1 MNNLTLNPLL
11 KYILFIYFLLP
22 GMANAQHVNING
34 KITDAETLKPLANA
48 EVYIAN
54 TTIRAKTDTNGI
66 YAISNLP
73 TGSYELL
80 ARAETYETKGMDVA
94 AVTIGNITINIA
106 LRPRITA
113 LPEVT
118 ISRSGIWKENLA
130 RFKREFIGLS
140 PQANYKILNEYLL
153 DLDYSSKTQLL
164 TARTDDFLEIEN
176 LALGYKL
183 RFLIKEFW
191 ADYNA
196 GTYHYSGSVIFEEL
210 PGTEEERKKWVKN
223 RYNVY
228 DGSFRH
234 FMTALTSNR
243 VKENGF
249 VLRRLLRTPNP
260 KRPPDS
266 LILLKA
272 KEFRYVPDNK
282 AVRDS
287 SAKWGKLWKL
297 PKIIETLEKYDVP
310 AIAITKPGKL
320 PQTYD
325 LVFKDY
331 LYIIY
336 KNIVLKPSLGFIIPN
351 PNELH
356 RFDEAG
362 SFQIAAISMKTLD
375 ELITFNDKGIQISK
389 GRIFYEGA
397 WNESRILGLL
407 PFDYIPSKK

>member
-11 KYILFIYFLLP
+11 KYILYIFFLLP
-22 GMANAQHVNING
+22 GMANAQYVNLNG

-54 TTIRAKTDTNGI
+54 TTIRAKTDTNGT
-66 YAISNLP
+66 YTISNLP

-80 ARAETYETKGMDVA
+80 AWAESYETKGMDVA
-94 AVTIGNITINIA
+94 ATIGNKTVNIA
-106 LRPRITA
+106 LSPRITA

-176 LALGYKL
+176 LTLGYKL

-210 PGTEEERKKWVKN
+210 SGTEEERKKWIKN

-228 DGSFRH
+228 EGSFRH

-266 LILLKA
+266 LILYKTNTQFKDVA
-272 KEFRYVPDNK
+272 NNRV
-282 AVRDS
+282 ARDS
-287 SAKWGKLWKL
+287 AAKWVKIWKL

-325 LVFKDY
+325 LIFKDY

-351 PNELH
+351 PKELH

-362 SFQIAAISMKTLD
+362 SFQIAAISMKTPED
-375 ELITFNDKGIQISK
+375 PITFNDKGIQISK

-407 PFDYIPSKK
+407 PFDYIPSKN